1 MPYNKETNEY
11 EIDYNHFSCLNSASD
26 NVLRYVFYFYLKKGS
41 FPEDVAQIRAILNGD
56 NRSKDAMVFL
66 CQNER
71 RDFPTED
78 FDIISD
84 HVSKIEK
91 RSYPLATAEIHIGEC
106 VLGNLKFNFEYEIT
120 TDYFKAVRR
129 RVTKVVLDGDD
140 FVVEGID
147 LFEACKTYLD
157 LKKEAIEEENRKKTF
172 RIVSDHVYGT
182 GEAIVGR
189 TCYTIE
195 HHTGECFL
203 GDLKFR
209 FEYDSDNA
217 PLFAGFNR
225 NLKKKV
231 ILDGS
236 DFVAESQDSIYDACK
251 TYFEQK
257 ARYDEEQRIK
267 KEKKEEERIWIDF
280 RYAHLNEIKDWL
292 SPVLESSDC
301 IFCKRVRWML
311 TSGFIDFRTLTQIER
326 GYCGGCTGRCRF
338 PSLVPEGKEHS
349 DKWYELGLDKFDFKH
364 IK

>member
-56 NRSKDAMVFL
+56 NRSKEAMIFL

-71 RDFPTED
+71 REFPTED

-84 HVSKIEK
+84 QVSKIEK
-91 RSYPLATAEIHIGEC
+91 RSYPSLRTTAEVHIGEC

-120 TDYFKAVRR
+120 TDYYKTVRR
-129 RVTKVVLDGDD
+129 QVTKVVLDGDD
-140 FVVEGID
+140 FVVDGID
-147 LFEACKTYLD
+147 LFKACNTYLD
-157 LKKEAIEEENRKKTF
+157 LKKEAIEEENRKKSF
-172 RIVSDHVYGT
+172 RIISDRVS
-182 GEAIVGR
+182 ES
-189 TCYTIE
+189 YTIMSRNVE
-195 HHTGECFL
+195 HHVGECMY
-203 GDLKFR
+203 GDLKFK
-209 FEYDSDNA
+209 FEYESNDA
-217 PLFAGFNR
+217 PIYEQTPSSR
-225 NLKKKV
+225 RKTV

-257 ARYDEEQRIK
+257 ARYDEEVRIK
-267 KEKKEEERIWIDF
+267 KEKEEEERIWVDF
-280 RYAHLNEIKDWL
+280 RYAHLKEIKDWL
-292 SPVLESSDC
+292 SPILEMSDC

-326 GYCGGCTGRCRF
+326 GFCNGCTGWCRF
-338 PSLVPEGKEHS
+338 PSLVPEGKEHC